1 MFQKLSS
8 VILASTVSDISA
20 SGGTSNLA
28 TSIRRTLTGDFAKS
42 AFSARKRR
50 AEIDGAKGFRPLA
63 MMMAYMN
70 GADEDS
76 LEDELGALE
85 DTYTNYGCYCWINGV
100 EGGVTGGG
108 RTKDMSD
115 HHCKE
120 LYRCYKCVNI
130 DYTKN
135 YTDVSYT
142 VDLQVDE
149 NGNRQL
155 DCGGNSKTDAEN
167 ICECDKRFAENIA
180 ETREKCDAGEP
191 ADSMYGEHCMD
202 HSQFKTTNAGGSF
215 VPQDQCDK
223 QFHGHD
229 KNRCCGIYPNRYPY
243 DDNHKECCQSTVI
256 DDQGTLTSG
265 STFGSTSGSTSSLN
279 LSRSNS

>member
-1 MFQKLSS
+1 
-8 VILASTVSDISA
+8 
-20 SGGTSNLA
+20 
-28 TSIRRTLTGDFAKS
+28 
-42 AFSARKRR
+42 
-50 AEIDGAKGFRPLA
+50 
-63 MMMAYMN
+63 MN

-100 EGGVTGGG
+100 DGGVTGGG

-256 DDQGTLTSG
+256 DDQGDQVNVFSLFQRGECTADIGTVVVSEEGNPHSYVALTG
-265 STFGSTSGSTSSLN
+265 AN
-279 LSRSNS
+279 